1 MLLIKTALVVLIAW
15 TIWEKKKTSIINLY
29 KSIKKWIDAI
39 RPSAVYIDT
48 GHANRRAENT
58 HHFYRKLEMFS
69 RTSGI
74 EYKVW
79 EDFKVDGLVVRL
91 YDPKTNLAWQTLIKR
106 EEYEEDPITCM
117 YNIRTSWRKALKKSC
132 KEEE

>member
-1 MLLIKTALVVLIAW
+1 MLLIKIALIILIAW
-15 TIWEKKKTSIINLY
+15 VIWEKKKTSIINLY

-39 RPSAVYIDT
+39 RPSAIYIDT
-48 GHANRRAENT
+48 SHAKRRAENT
-58 HHFYRKLEMFS
+58 HLFYWKLEMFS

-79 EDFKVDGLVVRL
+79 EDFKVDGLAVRL
-91 YDPKTNLAWQTLIKR
+91 YDPKTNLSWRTLVKR
-106 EEYEEDPITCM
+106 EEYEEDPIACVDH
-117 YNIRTSWRKALKKSC
+117 IRTSWRTALEIY